1 MPRLQKRA
9 QQNSDA
15 PHVVLRSTGVTV
27 AGSRVFPISAQ
38 NVDSGVRNS
47 WGVLL

>member
-15 PHVVLRSTGVTV
+15 PHVVLRSTAVTG
-27 AGSRVFPISAQ
+27 AGSRASPISAQ
-38 NVDSGVRNS
+38 NVDLGGRNS
-47 WGVLL
+47 WVV